1 MRIKKGSQRQH
12 TEKPDQHRDT
22 TEETERHTDILTS
35 LGQTGQER
43 QGQKDRKQNS
53 KKDKHTNKQYNTSK
67 DKIQKL
73 NVSFPK
79 RTESQVHNKNQF

>member
-12 TEKPDQHRDT
+12 TEKPDQHRDM

-43 QGQKDRKQNS
+43 KEKDRRIENKTQRN
-53 KKDKHTNKQYNTSK
+53 TNTQTNN
-67 DKIQKL
+67 IILQ
-73 NVSFPK
+73 
-79 RTESQVHNKNQF
+79 RTKYRS